1 MELITADMLLGY
13 LQRDK
18 RLFEELLPELIRK
31 LIISESTSSNVRIP
45 GRSDIG
51 VPGFDGTVQLNEAT
65 KHVAQGVSYWEF
77 GTQIDSA
84 RKVKSDYDKRTAE
97 TDEQVRKNTAF
108 YLVTPRRWN
117 RKSTIYEWEASH
129 NDWEITKV
137 YDGIALAEWINSQ
150 PNVCAWLM
158 SEFGDKC
165 FSFCSV
171 KEAWN
176 QFSDK
181 TSPSFVESFF
191 LYERDDLR
199 ERLIAI
205 MNQKNIIK
213 VKSDFFYDSLG
224 FVLAAVLSDPSLC
237 ESVIVINDYETY
249 KYISNTVSNKILILN
264 FYCDSDLSNNN
275 HTIIC
280 YGKEACGI
288 EADISLSPRARR
300 QVEHIL
306 MEMGIEKE
314 KVSDLYKKTHGNLRA
329 LIRRIPGS
337 ANEPVPK
344 WANKPDLHLL
354 YPLLF
359 LESISRSNDCELVES
374 LTNEKYEVIEEKYIE
389 FARSEDSPVK
399 IVGDFFVIVNYEEV
413 WDYLQP
419 RPEDKHFQ
427 RLINT
432 LFDIID
438 GKLNVDRFHIRRGS
452 IEQQLLSIVVWYSY
466 ENSDSSKYAHAIDGL
481 LNKRFQDDKVI
492 YDNLHVL
499 AEAAPDKTLRAIE
512 TDLENTNSYIY
523 YALDNNCYS
532 SILMAIEELSLFE
545 STAYQA
551 CLILY
556 KLARIDKEYYFSN
569 TPYNSLSNVLML
581 LNFHSALP
589 IDTKTVLLKKCL
601 SDNSRWGSLFVS
613 ETICKDH
620 YYRCE
625 RIGKKEGYAYESLT
639 YKKYY
644 DIVFDIAVSILNACN
659 ESGYIEPVIEL
670 INHYW
675 IFTSE
680 RLAELADLFNS
691 SAYDNEDVVRIN
703 SLLRHKNCYVDNHE
717 SRQGYTKSIRKW
729 ILHTTV
735 DDPIKG
741 NAWAFSDYY
750 HCPESSLANSI
761 MDLDEGKTY
770 TFRVKLLRKIRKQ
783 CDCDEISQL
792 ASYMDNSYGWGCIIN
807 SLSEPVLL
815 ERICIIARKSRKYVL
830 LAGCMDHLRI
840 EEFISLL
847 QDLNDDER
855 KHVLPLIYR
864 RDFLKEPISEEDLIL
879 FWSNKI
885 MKNYDN
891 NEYRTM
897 LKYNPYGLLY
907 YCRVESEKNVEGII
921 NTILEVFNS
930 IVEFEP
936 VKKNNKPLGI
946 SFIPEIV
953 GRVDKVFYSTEWA
966 LLCMKL
972 QALRIMD
979 NYSDGINRYLFK
991 NPQRL
996 LKIYDEAKGFNIK
1009 FKLPIC
1015 AFDNYAVFKE
1025 FIDYLVTNGKR
1036 SFAARIIS
1044 FSLKNDK
1051 EFPLVVMKYLED
1063 HADSNFDIMI
1073 ASSISSS
1080 YGFEW
1085 TSDGTSQRKK
1095 AANYSKIAK
1104 AIDAN
1109 YFHTKN
1115 IFMTLSRIYLKESY
1129 NEDIYG
1135 EID

>member
-1 MELITADMLLGY
+1 MELITVDMLLGY

-18 RLFEELLPELIRK
+18 RLFEELLPELIKK

-129 NDWEITKV
+129 NDWAITKV

-176 QFSDK
+176 QFSNK
-181 TSPSFVESFF
+181 TSPSFVEDFF
-191 LYERDDLR
+191 LYERDDLL
-199 ERLIAI
+199 EQLTADI
-205 MNQKNIIK
+205 NQHSIIR
-213 VKSDFFYDSLG
+213 VKSDFYYDSLG
-224 FVLAAVLSDPSLC
+224 FVLAALFTNPTLN
-237 ESVIVINDYETY
+237 ESVIVVNDYDTY
-249 KYISNTVSNKILILN
+249 THISNTVYNKIILLN
-264 FYCDSDLSNNN
+264 FYCDSDLSNHN

-280 YGKEACGI
+280 FGKEACGI
-288 EADISLSPRARR
+288 EANINLPPRSRR
-300 QVEHIL
+300 QVEHAL
-306 MEMGIEKE
+306 MKMGIDKE
-314 KVSDLYKKTHGNLRA
+314 KTSEHYKRTHGNLRA
-329 LIRRIPGS
+329 LIRRIRGT

-344 WANKPDLHLL
+344 WTKKSNLHLL

-359 LESISRSNDCELVES
+359 LESISRSKDCELVES
-374 LTNEKYEVIEEKYIE
+374 LSNEKYAVIEEYYLDL
-389 FARSEDSPVK
+389 ARSEDSPVK
-399 IVGDFFVIVNYEEV
+399 IVGDYFVIVNYEEV

-589 IDTKTVLLKKCL
+589 IDTKAVLLKKCL

-625 RIGKKEGYAYESLT
+625 RIGKREGNVYESLT
-639 YKKYY
+639 YEKYY
-644 DIVFDIAVSILNACN
+644 DAVFDIALSIINACN
-659 ESGYIEPVIEL
+659 ESGYIEPIIVL

-675 IFTSE
+675 IFASE
-680 RLAELADLFNS
+680 RLTELAELFNC
-691 SAYDNEDVVRIN
+691 SAYDDDDVIKLN
-703 SLLRHKNCYVDNHE
+703 GLLRKKACYIDRSE
-717 SRQGYTKSIRKW
+717 TKQGYMNSIKKW
-729 ILHTTV
+729 ILQTTE

-750 HCPESSLANSI
+750 HCPEISLANSI
-761 MDLDEGKTY
+761 MDLDDGKTFDY
-770 TFRVKLLRKIRKQ
+770 RVKLLRKLRDK
-783 CDCDEISQL
+783 CDGDKLSQL
-792 ASYMDNSYGWGCIIN
+792 ASYMDNSYGWGRIIN
-807 SLSEPVLL
+807 SLSEPELTELFCVVSR
-815 ERICIIARKSRKYVL
+815 ETRKYVL
-830 LAGCMDHLRI
+830 LAGCMDHL
-840 EEFISLL
+840 ELEAFLSLL
-847 QDLNDDER
+847 NDLNDVER
-855 KHVLPLIYR
+855 TYVLPVICR
-864 RDFLKEPISEEDLIL
+864 RDFLEKSISEEDLIL
-879 FWSNKI
+879 FWSGKI
-885 MKNYDN
+885 MRNYDN
-891 NEYRTM
+891 NEYKTM

-907 YCRVESEKNVEGII
+907 YCRSEAENNVEESIYTVI
-921 NTILEVFNS
+921 EVFNS
-930 IVEFEP
+930 IVVFGHGKYVSKP
-936 VKKNNKPLGI
+936 VTS
-946 SFIPEIV
+946 SFIPEIIE
-953 GRVDKVFYSTEWA
+953 RVDKVFYSTEWA

-972 QALRIMD
+972 QDLRLID
-979 NYSDGINRYLFK
+979 NNSDGINRYLYM

-996 LKIYDEAKGFNIK
+996 LEKHSESEMVGDK

-1015 AFDNYAVFKE
+1015 ALENYAEFKE
-1025 FIDYLVTNGKR
+1025 FIDYLVINGER
-1036 SFAARIIS
+1036 QIAARIIS
-1044 FSLKNDK
+1044 LSLKNDN
-1051 EFPLVVMKYLED
+1051 EFPLVVMDYLEECSD
-1063 HADSNFDIMI
+1063 VDFDMLIVGI
-1073 ASSISSS
+1073 ISS
-1080 YGFEW
+1080 YNDFEW
-1085 TSDGTSQRKK
+1085 TSDGTNQKMK
-1095 AANYSKIAK
+1095 ASKYMRIAN
-1104 AIDAN
+1104 AIDAK
-1109 YFHTKN
+1109 YYHSKN
-1115 IFMTLSRIYLKESY
+1115 IFMTLSRVYSKESY
-1129 NEDIYG
+1129 IEAIYG
-1135 EID
+1135 EIE